1 MKKININY
9 KSTIKLIKQL
19 DWKLIVTVL
28 AIFIFGLVILSS
40 ATHANSTG
48 SYNQLIKQ
56 GLAFVLGI
64 GMIIVI
70 LF

>member
-28 AIFIFGLVILSS
+28 AIFIFGLVMLSS

-48 SYNQLIKQ
+48 
-56 GLAFVLGI
+56 
-64 GMIIVI
+64 IIN
-70 LF
+70 